1 MKQTLLLLGLCILS
15 SCQIYKSDFDCPQ
28 SPGLGCVS
36 VSHVN
41 DLIDR
46 GDFSDSKVSK
56 IESQELNTNR
66 TQKSNEDKKVKE
78 TQELNTHQAQE
89 SNEDKKVKELKVIFY
104 KGKKTVTRSLRVE
117 ERK

>member
-56 IESQELNTNR
+56 IE
-66 TQKSNEDKKVKE
+66 
-78 TQELNTHQAQE
+78 TQELNTKRTQKL
-89 SNEDKKVKELKVIFY
+89 NEDKKVKELKVIFY

-117 ERK
+117 DRK